1 MEQHEVFS
9 KEKATCLPA
18 HLPGDCAI
26 DLLPNAIPP
35 KGRVYTLSLPETKAM
50 EDYIEEALT
59 LGHIRPS
66 TSPAAAS
73 FFFVGKKDGGLCP
86 CINYQGLNAIT
97 ICYPY
102 PLPLVP
108 AALQQ
113 LREAKYFTKLDL
125 PLINEVFQDM
135 LNRNVT
141 AYIDDILIYSTSFDE
156 HVRHIQAVLTCL
168 QHHQLY
174 VKLEKCEFH
183 RTTIKFLGYVIS
195 QQELKM
201 DLSKVHMVMEW
212 PEPTTEKKTAE
223 ASLES
228 GRQPLALILR
238 TQQNSMSCDRVG
250 KLLRL
255 QQIDATTGVLKKPGT
270 GSDLQVCESHSVTCC
285 TSVVEERY
293 QTAVHRDIQNL
304 LQTFSFN
311 LKLLITQNIA
321 ILQGA
326 KLPVQKSGKFCW
338 NLETLSRNY
347 FFFKKIFFWVIL
359 VGRRAAAYGI
369 APTRLALLVSH
380 ASLAERTFLQAMHL
394 AVEVINTTDHAQ
406 PSRDCRHALM
416 RMRYCPLCQG
426 LADSKPCMGYCLN
439 VLRGCLA
446 GLAEVD
452 AHWQEFVRSLEALAT
467 RMHDGNE
474 LEHVLSSIPPL
485 ITEAVDF
492 ASRNAARLSSQ
503 GRSKLKVHGFCG
515 EPMRSGHVQQGAG
528 SPSDTVHLQIPERN
542 TEESLSHRRREFVSS
557 FRHYRAFYG
566 GLADQMCVRE
576 LASTDGPTCW
586 NGSGMVKSY
595 TKRVVGSG
603 IRAQAQNPEVLVKE
617 ADPIIN
623 QVIDKLKH
631 INQGYAFNQASVSCF
646 RLLPVRG
653 RHSGPTG
660 PHNNLAQRLQGRF
673 IPKLGTLDQI
683 EMGSGD
689 TDLVFSGQCDDED
702 GCWGSG
708 DRAAETRSIKTPEW
722 VSRANHLSPPIL
734 IFCILN
740 TCTH

>member
-1 MEQHEVFS
+1 
-9 KEKATCLPA
+9 
-18 HLPGDCAI
+18 
-26 DLLPNAIPP
+26 
-35 KGRVYTLSLPETKAM
+35 
-50 EDYIEEALT
+50 
-59 LGHIRPS
+59 
-66 TSPAAAS
+66 
-73 FFFVGKKDGGLCP
+73 
-86 CINYQGLNAIT
+86 
-97 ICYPY
+97 
-102 PLPLVP
+102 
-108 AALQQ
+108 
-113 LREAKYFTKLDL
+113 
-125 PLINEVFQDM
+125 
-135 LNRNVT
+135 
-141 AYIDDILIYSTSFDE
+141 
-156 HVRHIQAVLTCL
+156 
-168 QHHQLY
+168 
-174 VKLEKCEFH
+174 
-183 RTTIKFLGYVIS
+183 
-195 QQELKM
+195 
-201 DLSKVHMVMEW
+201 
-212 PEPTTEKKTAE
+212 
-223 ASLES
+223 
-228 GRQPLALILR
+228 
-238 TQQNSMSCDRVG
+238 MSCDRVG

-321 ILQGA
+321 ILQDTVDSVVRDVQNHTFSLLNELYGDLARRASSPLAELFTDVGLFVLGA
-326 KLPVQKSGKFCW
+326 EL
-338 NLETLSRNY
+338 NLEEAAHRFFHTLFPLVYEQFVEPSMSPFDPVY
-347 FFFKKIFFWVIL
+347 QECVQL

-515 EPMRSGHVQQGAG
+515 EPMRSGHIQQGAG

-595 TKRVVGSG
+595 LRNHKAPSLSLFLSHWLCLSLCPSPIPSPLPPPPPTTVPPSLWFMYCPQRAEIFSVSLCLSLYYYTKRVVGSG

-631 INQGYAFNQASVSCF
+631 IN
-646 RLLPVRG
+646 
-653 RHSGPTG
+653 
-660 PHNNLAQRLQGRF
+660 QRLQGRF

-708 DRAAETRSIKTPEW
+708 DRAAETRSIKTPELNEQKPDEITHHGSHTQVAGRTLQASSGCRNTHGA
-722 VSRANHLSPPIL
+722 VSVLSAVYTL
-734 IFCILN
+734 LMLWR
-740 TCTH
+740 

>member
-1 MEQHEVFS
+1 MESWWWLV
-9 KEKATCLPA
+9 CLC
-18 HLPGDCAI
+18 L
-26 DLLPNAIPP
+26 
-35 KGRVYTLSLPETKAM
+35 V
-50 EDYIEEALT
+50 ALT
-59 LGHIRPS
+59 
-66 TSPAAAS
+66 
-73 FFFVGKKDGGLCP
+73 D
-86 CINYQGLNAIT
+86 
-97 ICYPY
+97 
-102 PLPLVP
+102 
-108 AALQQ
+108 
-113 LREAKYFTKLDL
+113 
-125 PLINEVFQDM
+125 
-135 LNRNVT
+135 
-141 AYIDDILIYSTSFDE
+141 
-156 HVRHIQAVLTCL
+156 
-168 QHHQLY
+168 
-174 VKLEKCEFH
+174 
-183 RTTIKFLGYVIS
+183 
-195 QQELKM
+195 
-201 DLSKVHMVMEW
+201 
-212 PEPTTEKKTAE
+212 
-223 ASLES
+223 
-228 GRQPLALILR
+228 R
-238 TQQNSMSCDRVG
+238 TQQNSISCDRVS
-250 KLLRL
+250 KLLQL
-255 QQIDATTGVLKKPGT
+255 QQIDTTTGVLKKPGT
-270 GSDLQVCESHSVTCC
+270 GSDLQVCQSHSVTCC
-285 TSVVEERY
+285 TSEVEEQY

-321 ILQGA
+321 ILQDTVDSVVRDVQNQTFFLLNELYGDLSRRASSPLAELFTDVGLFVLGA
-326 KLPVQKSGKFCW
+326 EL
-338 NLETLSRNY
+338 NLEEAAHRFFHTL
-347 FFFKKIFFWVIL
+347 FPL
-359 VGRRAAAYGI
+359 VYEQFVEPGMAPFDPVYQECVQIVGHRAGAYGVT
-369 APTRLALLVSH
+369 PTRLVLLVSH

-452 AHWQEFVRSLEALAT
+452 AHWQEFVRSLEVLAT

-474 LEHVLSSIPPL
+474 LEHVLSSIPTL
-485 ITEAVDF
+485 ITEAVAL

-503 GRSKLKVHGFCG
+503 VRGLCG
-515 EPMRSGHVQQGAG
+515 EPVRSGHVQQGGA
-528 SPSDTVHLQIPERN
+528 SDTLQLQIPERN
-542 TEESLSHRRREFVSS
+542 TEESLSHRRREFISS

-617 ADPIIN
+617 ADPVIN

-631 INQGYAFNQASVSCF
+631 IN
-646 RLLPVRG
+646 
-653 RHSGPTG
+653 
-660 PHNNLAQRLQGRF
+660 QRLQGRF

-708 DRAAETRSIKTPEW
+708 DRPAGTPSIKTPKLNEQKPDDITHHGSHTQAAGRTLQASSGCRNTHGA
-722 VSRANHLSPPIL
+722 VSVLSAAYTL
-734 IFCILN
+734 LMLWR
-740 TCTH
+740 